1 MATIQSS
8 ISLMDGMTR
17 PLHNI
22 LSAMNTT
29 ISTLHT
35 INNTSVNI
43 DTSHLAQAQQ
53 ALVNAGAELTQ
64 IQDSIQDNINKQNQF
79 NESLKRGESNSN
91 GLFNSIKKLAI
102 AYLGIQSIKKGL
114 ELSDELTQN
123 KARLNLFNDGNQS
136 TEELQNMIYQSSKR
150 SRGDFLDTFDA
161 TAKMGMMVGNAFG
174 NNKELVGFMELINKQ
189 FKISGTSA
197 QGAQSA
203 MFQLTQAMTSGV
215 LRGEDLNSV
224 LQQAPMIIKNIADY
238 MNIPMSKVKDIAS
251 QGKITSEIVKNAMFA
266 AGTQIN
272 EKFESIPRTF
282 GDSMTYLKNNAIRDF
297 SAISSTL
304 SDTFNSER
312 FQNFINGLSNF
323 VSYVIRLGVSAIN
336 MFGAVGGVL
345 YETWGIIQPFAIAV
359 LGMFTVY
366 KGIMTA
372 LAIKTTILNGTTKLY
387 NMALV
392 AKNTILGITN
402 ETLLTTTAAQ
412 WGLNAAMLECP
423 ITWIVVGI
431 GLVIAALY
439 AGVAAFNKLT
449 SSSVS
454 ATGIIVG
461 AVYALGGI
469 VYNVFAGI
477 LNCITSTF
485 ANIYNIGVSIA
496 ELFMN
501 VFKSPIKAVGN
512 LFLDF
517 INFLIDSVK
526 SIASILDTVL
536 GTDTVGKIESMKSS
550 LNDWMS
556 EKIGENDI
564 KLERL
569 DTQKYQIERVGIG
582 DMYNKGYDVGSN
594 FKLGVGG
601 DTSNDYDLTNELLG
615 QIAMNTAS
623 TNGKLDMTTEEIK
636 YLRDVAE
643 MEAIN
648 KFTTAEVK
656 VEVGGITNNVASTVD
671 VNDIFDGITNKMAEG
686 LAIAAEG
693 VYD

>member
-17 PLHNI
+17 PLENI

-29 ISTLHT
+29 ISTLYT

-43 DTSHLAQAQQ
+43 DTSHLTQAQQ

-64 IQDSIQDNINKQNQF
+64 IQNSIQDNINKQNQF

-91 GLFNSIKKLAI
+91 GLFNRIKRLAL
-102 AYLGIQSIKKGL
+102 AYMGIQSIKKGL

-136 TEELQNMIYQSSKR
+136 TEELQNMIYQSSQR
-150 SRGDFLDTFDA
+150 SRGNFLDTFDA
-161 TAKMGMMVGNAFG
+161 TAKMGMMAGNAFG

-197 QGAQSA
+197 QGTQSA
-203 MFQLTQAMTSGV
+203 IFQLTQAMASGV

-224 LQQAPMIIKNIADY
+224 LQQAPMIIKNIANY

-251 QGKITSEIVKNAMFA
+251 QGKITSGIVKNAMFA
-266 AGTQIN
+266 AGAQIN

-297 SAISSTL
+297 SAISRTL

-323 VSYVIRLGVSAIN
+323 ISYVIRLGVSAIN
-336 MFGAVGGVL
+336 MFGAVGGTL
-345 YETWGIIQPFAIAV
+345 YEIWGIIQPFAIAV

-387 NMALV
+387 NLALV
-392 AKNTILGITN
+392 AKNALLNITN
-402 ETLLTTTAAQ
+402 EKLLKTTAAQ
-412 WGLNAAMLECP
+412 WGLNSAMLASP

-449 SSSVS
+449 GSSVS

-461 AVYALGGI
+461 VVYALGGI
-469 VYNVFAGI
+469 VYNIFAGI
-477 LNCITSTF
+477 MNYLTSTF

-496 ELFMN
+496 EFFMN

-517 INFLIDSVK
+517 INFLIDKVK
-526 SIASILDTVL
+526 SMASILDTVL
-536 GTDTVGKIESMKSS
+536 GTDTVSKIESMKSS
-550 LNDWMS
+550 LNSWMS

-564 KLERL
+564 KLERI
-569 DTQKYQIERVGIG
+569 DTQKYQIERVAIS
-582 DMYNKGYDVGSN
+582 DMYNKGYNMGAN
-594 FKLGVGG
+594 FKIGLGKEHN
-601 DTSNDYDLTNELLG
+601 NDYDLTNELLG

-623 TNGKLDMTTEEIK
+623 TNGKIDLTREEIK
-636 YLRDVAE
+636 YLRDIAE
-643 MEAIN
+643 TEAIN

-656 VEVGGITNNVASTVD
+656 IEVGGINNNVTSTLDLDDIVD
-671 VNDIFDGITNKMAEG
+671 GLTSRMAEG